1 MNGPTLTSINT
12 SLGALIRRQ
21 RERGDQRPV
30 ALLVEEILAASGFD
44 DVDARTQVE
53 SLRRRAATA
62 RRTRV
67 PPVPHARS
75 T

>member
-1 MNGPTLTSINT
+1 MDGRTLTNIIS

-21 RERGDQRPV
+21 RERGDRRPV
-30 ALLVEEILAASGFD
+30 AVLVDEMLAASGFGEL
-44 DVDARTQVE
+44 DVRPQVT

-67 PPVPHARS
+67 PPVPRARS

>member
-1 MNGPTLTSINT
+1 MDGRTLTSINT
-12 SLGALIRRQ
+12 SLSALIRQ
-21 RERGDQRPV
+21 LRERGDQRPV
-30 ALLVEEILAASGFD
+30 AVLVDEMLAASGFGEL
-44 DVDARTQVE
+44 DARAQVT